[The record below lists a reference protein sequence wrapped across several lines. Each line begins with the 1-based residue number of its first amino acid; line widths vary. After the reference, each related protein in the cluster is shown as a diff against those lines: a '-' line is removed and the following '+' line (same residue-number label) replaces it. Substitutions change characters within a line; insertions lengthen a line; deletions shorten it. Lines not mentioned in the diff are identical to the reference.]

1 LEILSQTFGKKRS
14 MKNIDLS
21 IIIISFNTSELTV
34 ACINSIKEHVKDISY
49 EIIVVDNASKDD
61 SVKAISD
68 LATQIPQLT
77 VIANKENSGFSR
89 ANNIGIKQSSGRY
102 VLFLNSDTVVPE
114 KTLETMLRFMDE
126 HKDAGAA
133 TCFVRMP
140 NGQLDDAAHRG
151 FPTPLNALWH
161 FSGVAKILS
170 HSMFFNGYHMAWKNL
185 DKTHEID
192 ALAGAFMIVRREA
205 GEQVKW
211 WDEDYFFYGEDIDFC
226 YLLKE
231 NGWKIY
237 FVPEVEILHYK
248 GASGGIKKESEKV
261 TTASLE
267 TKRWVTKQRFGAMR
281 TFYKK
286 HYHNKYPKIITWA
299 ILKAIEMKKKKA
311 LSSFT

>member
-1 LEILSQTFGKKRS
+1 
-14 MKNIDLS
+14 MKNINLS
-21 IIIISFNTSELTV
+21 IIIISFNTSDLTV
-34 ACINSIKEHVKDISY
+34 ACLQSIKEHVKDISY
-49 EIIVVDNASKDD
+49 EVIVVDNASRDD
-61 SVKAISD
+61 SVIQVQNLKRKDQNHSLKLKI
-68 LATQIPQLT
+68 I
-77 VIANKENSGFSR
+77 VNKENSGFSK
-89 ANNIGIKQSSGRY
+89 ANNIGIKESSGRY

-114 KTLETMLRFMDE
+114 NTLETMVRFMDE

-151 FPTPLNALWH
+151 FPTPWNALWH
-161 FSGVAKILS
+161 FSGVAKIFS
-170 HSMFFNGYHMAWKNL
+170 HSTFFNGYHMGWKNL

-192 ALAGAFMIVRREA
+192 TLAGAFMIVRREA

-231 NGWKIY
+231 HGWKIY

-261 TTASLE
+261 TTANLE
-267 TKRWVTKQRFGAMR
+267 TKQWVTKQRFGAMR

-286 HYHNKYPKIITWA
+286 HYMDKYPTIITW
-299 ILKAIEMKKKKA
+299 IIIKAIDMKKKKA